1 VIELRRAVVVLFAVV
16 GMAVVAP
23 AAAVGPSRVGCDW
36 VPELLSLPANTVDGQ
51 VTGGGG
57 AWLAGAAYDPDEG
70 LLWRDG
76 RLVVHGSAFDLDTRF
91 EAVNPSGVAIGTVT
105 GGDGRLHAIRY
116 SGRFEYLPETAG
128 RSLALDVNARGEV
141 VGYDGV
147 ALVVWSAG
155 GTARVLAMPP
165 GAGPFGRPAIDEDGT
180 VVARTGILDGAVM
193 RWQTYAW
200 TPSGER
206 VPVAVGDVR
215 DVRGGW
221 AVGAFG
227 EPGQVAAGWGVE
239 DGRVRVYAGGV
250 SAVAVNRTGV
260 VVGAEAN
267 GDPLLWW
274 GSTPVSLAAPL
285 GFSPGSVTAVNDH
298 DAGGFVSPL
307 DDEGTVPLRWSCR

>member
-1 VIELRRAVVVLFAVV
+1 MVVLFAVV
-16 GMAVVAP
+16 GMSVVAP
-23 AAAVGPSRVGCDW
+23 AAAVGPSRAGCAW
-36 VPELLSLPANTVDGQ
+36 LPELLSLPANTVDGQ
-51 VTGGGG
+51 VTGGDG
-57 AWLAGAAYDPDEG
+57 AWLAGVAYDPDEG

-76 RLVVHGSAFDLDTRF
+76 RLVMHGSAFELDTRF
-91 EAVNPSGVAIGTVT
+91 EAVNASGVAVGTVT
-105 GGDGRLHAIRY
+105 GDDGRLHAIRFSGRF

-128 RSLALDVNARGEV
+128 RSLALDVNGRGEA

-200 TPSGER
+200 TPSGVR

-215 DVRGGW
+215 EVRDGW

-250 SAVAVNRTGV
+250 SAVAVNRAGV
-260 VVGAEAN
+260 AVGAGAN
-267 GDPLLWW
+267 GEPLLWS
-274 GSTPVSLAAPL
+274 GTTPVSLPAPP
-285 GFSPGSVTAVNDH
+285 GYFPGSVTAVNDH

-307 DDEGTVPLRWSCR
+307 DDEGTVPVRWSCR